1 MEDNN
6 LKNQFSA
13 DLLGAVSK
21 VLGESPRAYDQA
33 SWKNPGH
40 KEYADAIDHAVK
52 QHSHFSV
59 SDADKEKFH
68 GNAPTHSAGR
78 DLHIPAVHKK
88 TGEKHTIIARI
99 YNQGGKHPYEILDS
113 NVYRNSVKEEAEQID
128 ELKTSTLKSYRSKA
142 REDKG
147 DAEDER
153 EFYKA
158 HNDQK
163 EVKRQTKRRNKRVD
177 GINMANDKMNGGA
190 RSTVKIRSVGEEAEQ
205 IDELKA
211 STVRSLLDK
220 RKNAM
225 GPETKEKKEKHRKS
239 GWLAFAKLHK
249 QPHAKVHAT
258 EEVSLDEKHGGADYA
273 LYHKSYTDAVDHAL
287 SHHGK
292 SGLSVSD
299 DDRFHHIGLMSKK
312 PSEGNTTTLNL
323 PAKDH
328 ATGKDHTIHMQVF
341 NRGGSNPYEL
351 NTYSSKNSTQRQID
365 RATAKRKKALG
376 EELIGGQAKLDVDKD
391 GKIEKSDFKK
401 LRNKKIAAK
410 MKDKDCTCDDDA
422 DEIDEV
428 YGGARVT
435 LKPYANVRS
444 GGLDKHHQ
452 DALTAKLREYDAKMD
467 AAKKKFATKE
477 EVELEEAKFKAPHDD
492 SFVQSV
498 HPRTG
503 PEAKFYHKNGMM
515 WHGREG
521 GYNTWRIRFGDREK
535 GDLDKG
541 SNDHPKRYR
550 SMERAKA
557 ALIAGKPVK
566 EEVELSEVSAK
577 LLKNKYMSKARSD
590 RDSAWANDYRY
601 SDLTGNPNDSDEE
614 QDAKDDRRAEKRE
627 KGIALARAKTNK
639 SGKSGST
646 IAKVKA
652 NEEVEIKKRRGRP
665 TKVGSAA
672 YIAQQKAKEAGE
684 AEGPEPDEHIMNQ
697 VRKAADSGMMPHKIK
712 YADGSTHSLHRVHA
726 RAVIA
731 KYNRLKPFAKED
743 MQAEIAKSHEHMMK
757 HAKD

>member
-21 VLGESPRAYDQA
+21 VLGE
-33 SWKNPGH
+33 
-40 KEYADAIDHAVK
+40 
-52 QHSHFSV
+52 
-59 SDADKEKFH
+59 
-68 GNAPTHSAGR
+68 
-78 DLHIPAVHKK
+78 
-88 TGEKHTIIARI
+88 
-99 YNQGGKHPYEILDS
+99 
-113 NVYRNSVKEEAEQID
+113 AEQID
-128 ELKTSTLKSYRSKA
+128 ELKASTVRSYRGKA
-142 REDKG
+142 SADKEN
-147 DAEDER
+147 AEDER
-153 EFYKA
+153 DFYKA
-158 HNDQK
+158 HDDK
-163 EVKRQTKRRNKRVD
+163 KGVESATKRINKRAD
-177 GINMANDKMNGGA
+177 GINMANDKLNGGN
-190 RSTVKIRSVGEEAEQ
+190 RFPVKIRSVGEEAEQ

-239 GWLAFAKLHK
+239 GWMAFAKLHK

-258 EEVSLDEKHGGADYA
+258 EEVEPIDELSKDFLRTKYIPAARKDMEKQSELGDIKSRIAYNLDNPEVRKNMHKTADSHFKKSKNRMSGIETAKDRLKNSFYDKPSDRKKQSVKEEVSLDEKHGGADYA
-273 LYHKSYTDAVDHAL
+273 IYHKSYTDAVDHAL

-328 ATGKDHTIHMQVF
+328 ATGKDHTIHMQVY
-341 NRGGSNPYEL
+341 NRGGSHPYEL

-365 RATAKRKKALG
+365 RVAAKRKKALG
-376 EELIGGQAKLDVDKD
+376 EDTIEEKLIGGQAKLDVDKD

-410 MKDKDCTCDDDA
+410 MKDKDCACDDDDKM
-422 DEIDEV
+422 DEAV
-428 YGGARVT
+428 YNGHRPT
-435 LKPYANVRS
+435 
-444 GGLDKHHQ
+444 GLPPGQGLPKAQQ

-467 AAKKKFATKE
+467 ASRKKMATKE
-477 EVELEEAKFKAPHDD
+477 E
-492 SFVQSV
+492 
-498 HPRTG
+498 TG
-503 PEAKFYHKNGMM
+503 LD
-515 WHGREG
+515 EG
-521 GYNTWRIRFGDREK
+521 
-535 GDLDKG
+535 
-541 SNDHPKRYR
+541 
-550 SMERAKA
+550 
-557 ALIAGKPVK
+557 
-566 EEVELSEVSAK
+566 
-577 LLKNKYMSKARSD
+577 
-590 RDSAWANDYRY
+590 
-601 SDLTGNPNDSDEE
+601 
-614 QDAKDDRRAEKRE
+614 
-627 KGIALARAKTNK
+627 
-639 SGKSGST
+639 
-646 IAKVKA
+646 
-652 NEEVEIKKRRGRP
+652 RGRP
-665 TKVGSAA
+665 PKPGSAA

-731 KYNRLKPFAKED
+731 KYNRLKPFAKEE

-757 HAKD
+757 HVKD

>member
-21 VLGESPRAYDQA
+21 VLG
-33 SWKNPGH
+33 
-40 KEYADAIDHAVK
+40 
-52 QHSHFSV
+52 
-59 SDADKEKFH
+59 
-68 GNAPTHSAGR
+68 
-78 DLHIPAVHKK
+78 
-88 TGEKHTIIARI
+88 
-99 YNQGGKHPYEILDS
+99 
-113 NVYRNSVKEEAEQID
+113 
-128 ELKTSTLKSYRSKA
+128 
-142 REDKG
+142 
-147 DAEDER
+147 
-153 EFYKA
+153 
-158 HNDQK
+158 
-163 EVKRQTKRRNKRVD
+163 
-177 GINMANDKMNGGA
+177 
-190 RSTVKIRSVGEEAEQ
+190 EAEQ

-273 LYHKSYTDAVDHAL
+273 IYHKSYTDAVDHAL

-328 ATGKDHTIHMQVF
+328 ATGKDHTIHMQVY
-341 NRGGSNPYEL
+341 NRGGSHPYEL

-365 RATAKRKKALG
+365 RVAAKRKKALG
-376 EELIGGQAKLDVDKD
+376 EETEYEKNKKETQKTFPNVKYFTKKGHPDWAKHDSEKNVKEDTIEEKLIGNQAKLDHDGD
-391 GKIEKSDFKK
+391 GKLEKSDFKK

-410 MKDKDCTCDDDA
+410 MKDKDCACDDDDKM
-422 DEIDEV
+422 DEAV
-428 YGGARVT
+428 YNGHRPT
-435 LKPYANVRS
+435 
-444 GGLDKHHQ
+444 GLPPGQGLPKAQQ
-452 DALTAKLREYDAKMD
+452 DALTAKLRDFDAKMD

-477 EVELEEAKFKAPHDD
+477 EVELDETSEKKLRGYLDGHQERMPAIKTKMNKAGAIADEGKDASERKKASKEWDALYKTKQKREKGYNMAKKQLVKKVYGVKEEVELDEAKFKAPHDD
-492 SFVQSV
+492 SFVQSI

-503 PEAKFYHKNGMM
+503 PEAKFYHKNGMI
-515 WHGREG
+515 WRPGSGNGE
-521 GYNTWRIRFGDREK
+521 TWRVRFGDREK
-535 GDLDKG
+535 GDLDKS
-541 SNDHPKRYR
+541 SNESPKRYR
-550 SMERAKA
+550 SMEKAKA

-566 EEVELSEVSAK
+566 EETALDEGTVSHTDLAQAAHKSYVQATRLGNGTMAAHYLKQHKKHKDLAAK
-577 LLKNKYMSKARSD
+577 EKA
-590 RDSAWANDYRY
+590 
-601 SDLTGNPNDSDEE
+601 
-614 QDAKDDRRAEKRE
+614 
-627 KGIALARAKTNK
+627 
-639 SGKSGST
+639 
-646 IAKVKA
+646 VK
-652 NEEVEIKKRRGRP
+652 EEVEPTTRKRGRP
-665 TKVGSAA
+665 AKPGSAA

-712 YADGSTHSLHRVHA
+712 YADGSTHALHRVHA